1 VDRASDA
8 FPASPARALTR
19 INATEKFAAILASCA
34 TPLTARENVM
44 MGNGFGGWGGMGFG
58 SLWMWIFW
66 IVLIA
71 GVVLLVRWMSR
82 GAGSVGPPAESALD
96 VLKRRYA
103 SGEIGREEFEQKKRD
118 LQSGSP

>member
-1 VDRASDA
+1 
-8 FPASPARALTR
+8 
-19 INATEKFAAILASCA
+19 
-34 TPLTARENVM
+34 M